1 MVDKYC
7 CFVRIELMKNIFSW
21 FLVAT
26 FILGPQILLAQ
37 SNLLTQ
43 TNDSTATS
51 FDQKAWIDFIRNFY
65 SPRQSSTMFIDRIY
79 PLSGPPGTIVTV
91 TGRGFSKTSNRVY
104 TGYSVIEGLK
114 SWDGRHLNLKID
126 FLADLMTNATK
137 NAQSSE
143 SSRVKAMR
151 IPLWIY
157 TENETGISNSQIFWL
172 SFNPYQS

>member
-1 MVDKYC
+1 
-7 CFVRIELMKNIFSW
+7 
-21 FLVAT
+21 
-26 FILGPQILLAQ
+26 
-37 SNLLTQ
+37 
-43 TNDSTATS
+43 
-51 FDQKAWIDFIRNFY
+51 
-65 SPRQSSTMFIDRIY
+65 
-79 PLSGPPGTIVTV
+79 
-91 TGRGFSKTSNRVY
+91 